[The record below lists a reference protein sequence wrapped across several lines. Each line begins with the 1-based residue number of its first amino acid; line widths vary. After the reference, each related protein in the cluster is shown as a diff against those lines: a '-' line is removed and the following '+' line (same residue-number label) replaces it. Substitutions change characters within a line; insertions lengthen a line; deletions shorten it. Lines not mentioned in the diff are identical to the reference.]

1 MDELIKPEGNH
12 LLRLLH
18 GKNAEVS
25 MPKPFERDI
34 FLFDTYV
41 AGTTHIEGIEELEPY
56 LNIDDRLEFLRE
68 PDNPY
73 DSRAI
78 VVKTTDGVKV
88 GYVPQQDNIIFSRLM
103 DAGKLPFGKITNKEK
118 KGKWIK
124 LSIGIFLHE

>member
-1 MDELIKPEGNH
+1 MDELIKPEGNN

-18 GKNAEVS
+18 GKSAAVS
-25 MPKPFERDI
+25 MLKPFERDI

-73 DSRAI
+73 DSRTI

-103 DAGKLPFGKITNKEK
+103 DADKLLFGKLQTKKRKEN
-118 KGKWIK
+118 G
-124 LSIGIFLHE
+124 

>member
-1 MDELIKPEGNH
+1 MDELIKPEGNN
-12 LLRLLH
+12 LLHLLH
-18 GKNAEVS
+18 GKSAAVS
-25 MPKPFERDI
+25 MLKPFERDI

-103 DAGKLPFGKITNKEK
+103 DADKLLFGKLQTKKRKEN
-118 KGKWIK
+118 G
-124 LSIGIFLHE
+124 